1 MSAFHGLLHSTPGGA
16 EKADQQTATCRAWI
30 VAHALGEPAEVWLW
44 RQVTGLRRVR
54 PLVVCWAY
62 KNRDVYPVD
71 EDAVTI
77 VPFASRPT
85 EGRRRWLH
93 RLRGLPRMNFYG
105 SVGRE
110 FKHLVDLAAHH
121 RPQVMLCHFG
131 SAALRLLPVAEKL
144 GIPLVAHFH
153 GQDVS
158 SSLRNRWYRWSIIP
172 ALSRFAAVVVVGS
185 HQRQW
190 MLRHGVP
197 EERVHLIPCGVPTE
211 QFRPAGAQRTDGV
224 VQFVAVSRLVAWKGV
239 DYTLRAFAAVHAAV
253 PQARLAIVGDG
264 PDRRALEG
272 LARELQVAPAVR
284 FTGVLAPEQV
294 RKELAGADVF
304 VQHSLTYTSG
314 WCEGFGVSI
323 AEAAAMGLP
332 LVVTRSG
339 GIPDQ
344 VIHGETGFLCP
355 ERDVE
360 AMAEAMRMLACDS
373 ALRKEM
379 GAAARRRVVE
389 HFDAAGQI
397 HKLEQVLLT
406 TTGGGRVRP
415 WSVRSAVWNGRPV
428 GRGET
433 AVEYHSKCK
442 S

>member
-1 MSAFHGLLHSTPGGA
+1 
-16 EKADQQTATCRAWI
+16 
-30 VAHALGEPAEVWLW
+30 
-44 RQVTGLRRVR
+44 
-54 PLVVCWAY
+54 
-62 KNRDVYPVD
+62 
-71 EDAVTI
+71 
-77 VPFASRPT
+77 
-85 EGRRRWLH
+85 
-93 RLRGLPRMNFYG
+93 MNFYG

-110 FKHLVDLAAHH
+110 FKHLGDLAAHH

-272 LARELQVAPAVR
+272 WRGCKWPRRQVYR
-284 FTGVLAPEQV
+284 VLAPEQV
-294 RKELAGADVF
+294 RRNWPGRMCL
-304 VQHSLTYTSG
+304 HSTPDLHVRLVRRVSVSG
-314 WCEGFGVSI
+314 GSG
-323 AEAAAMGLP
+323 AMGLP
-332 LVVTRSG
+332 RRDPFRNT
-339 GIPDQ
+339 DQ
-344 VIHGETGFLCP
+344 VFTARQGFCGA
-355 ERDVE
+355 DVE
-360 AMAEAMRMLACDS
+360 PWPGHA
-373 ALRKEM
+373 
-379 GAAARRRVVE
+379 
-389 HFDAAGQI
+389 HAG
-397 HKLEQVLLT
+397 L
-406 TTGGGRVRP
+406 
-415 WSVRSAVWNGRPV
+415 
-428 GRGET
+428 
-433 AVEYHSKCK
+433 
-442 S
+442 